1 MLTSFGLAG
10 RLERSIV
17 RAGEP
22 MIAWACV
29 VWANGWDKRLAR
41 TAGANDRNERL
52 EQKSGIICVKGLE
65 GRKPKMS
72 TSYSSS
78 ARSEEVA
85 VEIQICSEYLKEAY
99 PDLFDIK
106 FGVYFFKWLYEL
118 TEMDALRKEVEHA
131 VEQSQGLIPNGW
143 SLWVNVQLKITG
155 G

>member
-1 MLTSFGLAG
+1 MIELIQKQ
-10 RLERSIV
+10 LEKMHSEV
-17 RAGEP
+17 Y
-22 MIAWACV
+22 
-29 VWANGWDKRLAR
+29 
-41 TAGANDRNERL
+41 RNNEFTFQKIRRDFKHAILMSL